1 MIIILLLLLLLSL
14 LLFYCSHNINTK
26 EGLDSNN
33 NTNNNNSIGDVN
45 YTLAE
50 TPNFL
55 NQQTASNIEIVKGQ
69 MKDFGDI
76 NKLVL
81 QSQAELASISSEVN
95 NLVTLEK
102 ILPKTTIGIAQLT
115 PQVDA
120 LAPLVQ
126 KFKDLS
132 SIINHNTSLLHNV
145 GNLIQRR
152 GLQAA
157 APDMKKVGPPPNPA
171 GRGSDWPPPK
181 GFPPT
186 LHAGVPKITI

>member
-14 LLFYCSHNINTK
+14 LLFYNTKSKNTK

-33 NTNNNNSIGDVN
+33 NTNNNNII
-45 YTLAE
+45 A
-50 TPNFL
+50 
-55 NQQTASNIEIVKGQ
+55 
-69 MKDFGDI
+69 DI
-76 NKLVL
+76 KKLVL

-102 ILPKTTIGIAQLT
+102 ILPQTTTGIAALT

-120 LAPLVQ
+120 LAPLAQ
-126 KFKDLS
+126 KVKDLS
-132 SIINHNTSLLHNV
+132 SIISHNTSLLNNV
-145 GNLIQRR
+145 GKKIQQR
-152 GLQAA
+152 GLNAA
-157 APDMKKVGPPPNPA
+157 APDMKNHSPPPNPA

-181 GFPPT
+181 GSPPT

>member
-14 LLFYCSHNINTK
+14 LLFYNTNSKNTK

-33 NTNNNNSIGDVN
+33 NTNNNII
-45 YTLAE
+45 A
-50 TPNFL
+50 
-55 NQQTASNIEIVKGQ
+55 
-69 MKDFGDI
+69 DI
-76 NKLVL
+76 NKLIL
-81 QSQAELASISSEVN
+81 QSQAELASISSEVS

-102 ILPKTTIGIAQLT
+102 IVPKTTTGIAALT

-126 KFKDLS
+126 QVKNLT

-145 GNLIQRR
+145 GTMIQRR
-152 GLQAA
+152 GIQAA
-157 APDMKKVGPPPNPA
+157 APDMKKIGPPPNPA

-181 GFPPT
+181 GSPPT